1 MTLEELAACEAGQ
14 VWGWNRWTYWWE
26 EKSSRWEN
34 SALRQCHDHH
44 LALFGISLYISV
56 TSNLMLDYLVC
67 AGPKVLLPGNDDP
80 TPASIIVDKS
90 SGKILEVRQG
100 QHTTQDLG
108 LVECSVEWIDAG
120 NNIVLPGLVEFVSIF
135 PCPPVLVSKNI

>member
-1 MTLEELAACEAGQ
+1 M
-14 VWGWNRWTYWWE
+14 
-26 EKSSRWEN
+26 S
-34 SALRQCHDHH
+34 
-44 LALFGISLYISV
+44 
-56 TSNLMLDYLVC
+56 DYLVC

-108 LVECSVEWIDAG
+108 LTGCSVEWIDAG
-120 NNIVLPGLVEFVSIF
+120 NNVVLPGLVESVYIY
-135 PCPPVLVSKNI
+135 PYPPVPVSKKHLTAPMFISMNQDAQRGRDFGREQELLLQGVLQH